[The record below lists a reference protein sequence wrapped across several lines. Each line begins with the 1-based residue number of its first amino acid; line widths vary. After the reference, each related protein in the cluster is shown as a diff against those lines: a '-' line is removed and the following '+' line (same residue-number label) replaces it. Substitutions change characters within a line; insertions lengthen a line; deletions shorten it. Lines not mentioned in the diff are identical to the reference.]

1 MAGPAQ
7 DKDNPEQ
14 TEEGGGPARRRGRRP
29 AGADTRAALLAAA
42 REVFA
47 EQGYAGATVRAIAGR
62 AGVDAAMVNHW
73 FGGKQGLFSAVM
85 EMPKALDLAELVSG
99 IVYNGDREPA
109 RLAERIVRTF
119 VTLWDANEGQFAAL
133 IRSVSSQDITARVF
147 RDFLTKEVLHRV
159 ADQVGADQSD
169 LRASL
174 CASQMVGVGMARYV
188 VKLGPLADASV
199 DTIVRAVAPTL
210 TRYLTEDILG

>member
-1 MAGPAQ
+1 MTDATTDA
-7 DKDNPEQ
+7 
-14 TEEGGGPARRRGRRP
+14 TRRRGRRP

-85 EMPKALDLAELVSG
+85 ELPGTLWLTDVVEAILT
-99 IVYNGDREPA
+99 GDEGA
-109 RLAERIVRTF
+109 LAERIVRTF
-119 VTLWDANEGQFAAL
+119 VTLWDTHEGQFAAL
-133 IRSVSSQDITARVF
+133 IRSVSSQEMTATVF
-147 RDFLTKEVLHRV
+147 RDFLTKEVLGRV
-159 ADQVGADQSD
+159 ANKIGADHPE

-174 CASQMVGVGMARYV
+174 CASQMVGLGVARYV
-188 VKLGPLADASV
+188 VKLGPLASADV
-199 DTIVRAVAPTL
+199 DTVVRAVAPTL
-210 TRYLTEDILG
+210 TRYLTEPIGSRPVD